1 MIKPKRELKRMG
13 EYFILSAVDAENSRR
28 RALLLGI
35 WVVRIYNWI
44 FPSCTIR
51 ILETF
56 FDGE

>member
-1 MIKPKRELKRMG
+1 MG
-13 EYFILSAVDAENSRR
+13 EYFILSTVDAENSRR

-35 WVVRIYNWI
+35 WVARIYNWI

>member
-1 MIKPKRELKRMG
+1 MG

-35 WVVRIYNWI
+35 WVVRIYNGV
-44 FPSCTIR
+44 FTSTHFRR
-51 ILETF
+51 ILETS

>member
-13 EYFILSAVDAENSRR
+13 EYFILSAVDAEESRR

-44 FPSCTIR
+44 FPSSTIR
-51 ILETF
+51 ILETS

>member
-1 MIKPKRELKRMG
+1 MG